1 MTYINNS
8 ALVSTS
14 WLAQNIKNPNIR
26 ILDGSWHL
34 PPTGR
39 SGLKEFNL
47 QHISG
52 ARFFDIDEISDKN
65 SSLPHM
71 LPSEEYFSSCVE
83 GLGISN
89 SNQVIIYDYE
99 GLFSAPRVWWMFRAF
114 GHKNVSILL
123 GGLNSWIKENRPTSS
138 ELTKIEPGTFK
149 AKLNK
154 HSVASKLQ
162 LKENLKTKESLV
174 IDARSSQRFNG
185 SEPEFRP
192 GVKSGHIPGSK
203 NLPFDEIIDINT
215 GSFVDNQSLQNTFDA
230 IGATEDRPLITSCGS
245 GITACVLALGLHL
258 IGRDNHSIYDGSWTE
273 WGSSDDT
280 AIEV

>member
-1 MTYINNS
+1 MTNINNS

-14 WLAQNIKNPNIR
+14 WLEENIKDPNLR

-47 QHISG
+47 QHIPG
-52 ARFFDIDEISDKN
+52 ARYFDIDEISDKN

-71 LPSEEYFSSCVE
+71 LPSSEYFSCCVE
-83 GLGISN
+83 ELGISN
-89 SNQVIIYDYE
+89 SNQVIVYDFE

-114 GHKNVSILL
+114 GHSNVSILS
-123 GGLNSWIKENRPTSS
+123 GGFNLWLKENRPISR
-138 ELTKIEPGTFK
+138 ELTKIKPGTFK

-154 HSVASKLQ
+154 GTVASKLQ
-162 LKENLKTKESLV
+162 LKENLKTKKCLV
-174 IDARSSQRFNG
+174 IDARSSNRFSG

-203 NLPFDEIIDINT
+203 NLPFDKIINANT
-215 GSFVDNQSLQNTFDA
+215 GSFTDTQSLKNSFDA
-230 IGATEDRPLITSCGS
+230 IGATKDKTIITSCGS

-258 IGRDNHSIYDGSWTE
+258 IGRDNHSVYDGSWTE

-280 AIEV
+280 TIEV